1 VPVDPK
7 KRIMQGRFN
16 ETDVLIV
23 GGGPTGLMAALE
35 LASRGVSL
43 RIIDKAPERS
53 DKSRAL
59 AVQARS
65 LELLQKHGL
74 ANRLIEAGQKSVHAQ
89 FILGRNRTYDV
100 DMGDIGVEDSPYP
113 FVLLVSQA
121 ETEGALDSALAELD
135 HQVEWSVEL
144 IALLDAGDGIVAT
157 LRHEDGREEKV
168 RTRYLIGCDGA
179 HSTVRRAS
187 GIAFEGAPYHQ
198 DFILADVE
206 VYWQDQVRHD
216 SLELLMPSRG
226 VMAVFPFKEHP
237 LCRIIVSG
245 STLHL
250 SEEHEPTLDEV
261 QALFDHMSPAPATL
275 RNPRWLSR
283 FRLHHRVAEHYR
295 RGRLFL
301 AGDAAHIHSPAGGQG
316 MNTGLQDGMNLC
328 WKLALVLR
336 GRAPDALLDSY
347 EQERRPVG
355 QKLLRYTDRLFSVAS
370 SSSPVVSGVRNLLI
384 ASLIPRLAASPAG
397 RARLFRFVSQL
408 GIRYDESPI
417 VAEDLSAASAE
428 FRRAPGKGARA
439 PDGPMELPGQGPAML
454 FSRLTGQRHHLL
466 LFAGASS
473 STLLAFESYKR
484 RLLGEQRGI
493 YRLHVILGHDPVD
506 FGPQGVDVLIDT
518 FGLLHSRYGIT
529 TSGLYLV
536 RPDGYIAYRSATLN
550 VGGLAKYLDDVFG
563 ALPAREAVVTAHGA
577 P

>member
-1 VPVDPK
+1 
-7 KRIMQGRFN
+7 MQRRFN

-43 RIIDKAPERS
+43 RIIDKAPARS

-65 LELLQKHGL
+65 LEVLQKHGL
-74 ANRLIEAGQKSVHAQ
+74 AEGLIEAGQKAVHAQ
-89 FILGRNRTYDV
+89 FIVGGGRRYEV
-100 DMGDIGVEDSPYP
+100 DLGDIGVDDSPYP
-113 FVLLVSQA
+113 FTLFVSQA
-121 ETEGALDSALAELD
+121 ETERVIESAVEGFD

-144 IALLDAGDGIVAT
+144 VASLDAGDGIVAT

-168 RTRYLIGCDGA
+168 RTHYLLGCDGA

-187 GIAFEGAPYHQ
+187 GIAFEGAPYQQ

-206 VYWQDQVRHD
+206 VCWKDEVRHD
-216 SLELLMPSRG
+216 ALELVLPSRG
-226 VMAVFPFKEHP
+226 ALAVFPFKEHP
-237 LCRIIVSG
+237 LCRIIAAG
-245 STLHL
+245 SRLQL
-250 SEEHEPTLDEV
+250 PEDRDPTLEEV
-261 QALFDHMSPAPATL
+261 QELFDRMSPAAAQL

-295 RGRLFL
+295 RGRIFL
-301 AGDAAHIHSPAGGQG
+301 VGDAAHIHSPAGGQG
-316 MNTGLQDGMNLC
+316 MNTGLQDATNLC
-328 WKLALVLR
+328 WKLGLVLR
-336 GRAPDALLDSY
+336 GRAPDRLLDSY

-355 QKLLRYTDRLFSVAS
+355 EKLLHYTDRLFSVAS

-384 ASLIPRLAASPAG
+384 STLLPRLAASPSG

-408 GIRYDESPI
+408 GIRYTESPI

-428 FRRAPGKGARA
+428 FRRGPAKGARA
-439 PDGPMELPGQGPAML
+439 PDGPLYLPERGPSTL
-454 FSRLTGQRHHLL
+454 FARLTGPRHHLL
-466 LFAGASS
+466 LFAGPSS
-473 STLLAFESYKR
+473 ETLLAYEAYKR
-484 RLLGEQRGI
+484 RLSAEQSGLFRV
-493 YRLHVILGHDPVD
+493 HVILGRDPVD
-506 FGPQGVDVLIDT
+506 FGPPGLDVGIDT

-529 TSGLYLV
+529 KSGLYLV
-536 RPDGYIAYRSATLN
+536 RPDGYIAYRSASLN
-550 VGGLAKYLDDVFG
+550 VVGLANYLDDLFG
-563 ALPAREAVVTAHGA
+563 VRVVSEVAMSAQGA